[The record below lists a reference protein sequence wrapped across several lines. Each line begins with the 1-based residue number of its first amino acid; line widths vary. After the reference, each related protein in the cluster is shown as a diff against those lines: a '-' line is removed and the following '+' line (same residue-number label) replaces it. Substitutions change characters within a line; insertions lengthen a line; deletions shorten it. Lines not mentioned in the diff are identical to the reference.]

1 MSDYDS
7 VARVSSLFKRFAARL
22 ETQVPGRVTVEAQ
35 KVKLQDEV
43 NEFVEEPSMEELA
56 DVVVVAGMA
65 AGCLGHDFEG
75 LLDYVESKLRVNL
88 DRRWYPT
95 ASGTARHTPEG
106 EV

>member
-7 VARVSSLFKRFAARL
+7 VARIS
-22 ETQVPGRVTVEAQ
+22 
-35 KVKLQDEV
+35 
-43 NEFVEEPSMEELA
+43 SMEELA

-95 ASGTARHTPEG
+95 ASGTARHTPE
-106 EV
+106 EDV